1 MKKCAFGMGHGMS
14 HWEKQGICS
23 LCVLFFFENRRYAE
37 AGKEVSDIWI
47 L

>member
-14 HWEKQGICS
+14 HWEKQGICA